1 MPGKI
6 ILTIT
11 GGPKMGDRFV
21 FDEHDTL
28 LLGRMDDAHIRIL
41 DDIKI
46 SRNHFLLEV
55 NPPQAR
61 IRDLGSRNGTYI
73 NGQKHGG
80 RGENETPEEGA
91 RHHYPEVDLHDGDEI
106 KVGRTVIHVH
116 IETEPVVPVLPKP
129 LIVEPVQPQPQPQ
142 PHVHAHAQ
150 LNDYKKEKRLGAGG
164 MGEVYLVRHKSNGS
178 LAALKL
184 MHSKIAV
191 DESAKRGFMREI
203 AATSAL
209 QHRYIVTFLGSGT
222 NDKGFYF
229 LLEFCE
235 GGSVDTLMEK
245 RGGKLSLN
253 EAAPIMLQSLEGLA
267 YIHEHGYVHRDLKPQ
282 NILLQG
288 SERHWTAKVADLG
301 LAKSFVQAGFS
312 GMTLTGG
319 YAGTY
324 PFMPREQVTNFKY
337 VKPVSDVWA
346 MSSTFF
352 YMLTGHFPRK
362 QERGQDPIE
371 VILSG
376 EITPIRDYL
385 PGLPSK
391 VAHVLDHA
399 LKNSTKERYQN
410 AGEMLSALEQALR

>member
-11 GGPKMGDRFV
+11 GGPKAGESFV

-28 LLGRMDDAHIRIL
+28 LLGRVDDAHIRIL
-41 DDIKI
+41 DDTKI
-46 SRNHFLLEV
+46 SRNHFLMEV
-55 NPPQAR
+55 NPPDAR

-73 NGQKHGG
+73 NGQKYGG

-91 RHHYPEVDLHDGDEI
+91 RHHYPEVDLHNGDEI
-106 KVGRTVIHVH
+106 RVGKTTLRVHV
-116 IETEPVVPVLPKP
+116 EAEQVVPPP
-129 LIVEPVQPQPQPQ
+129 VEPVRPPQPQPQPQ
-142 PHVHAHAQ
+142 PRPPVHAHAQ
-150 LNDYKKEKRLGAGG
+150 LNDYKKERKLGAGG
-164 MGEVYLVRHKSNGS
+164 MGEVYLVRHKTNGS

-184 MHSKIAV
+184 MLSKIAV
-191 DESAKRGFMREI
+191 KDSARKEFMREI
-203 AATSAL
+203 AATCAM
-209 QHRYIVTFLGSGT
+209 QHRNIVAFLGSGA

-235 GGSVDTLMEK
+235 GGSVDDLMRE
-245 RGGKLSLN
+245 RGGKLSLS

-267 YIHEHGYVHRDLKPQ
+267 YIHEHGYVHRDLKPH

-288 SERHWTAKVADLG
+288 SERHWTAKIADLG

-319 YAGTY
+319 YSGTY

-346 MSSTFF
+346 IGSTFF
-352 YMLTGHFPRK
+352 YMLTGTFPRK
-362 QERGQDPIE
+362 QARGQDPIE
-371 VILSG
+371 VILNG
-376 EITPIRDYL
+376 EITPIRHYL
-385 PGLPSK
+385 PSLPSK
-391 VAHVLDHA
+391 VAQVIDHA
-399 LKNSTKERYQN
+399 LKNNAKDRYQN
-410 AGEMLSALEQALR
+410 AGEMLTALEQALR